1 MRGACGEHG
10 RQGDKMRIEIRHEP
24 EATGAEKMD
33 FTLEQKGIFSSEI
46 PTPFLITPSLQPV
59 GFPAKLSPVLLI
71 PLPTVLSV
79 QLIFCYQEMGW
90 KQILVPVPYKL
101 PPAHLSW
108 PHWPLGGCICKPS
121 SEGETNAGVRHL
133 PTQ

>member
-1 MRGACGEHG
+1 
-10 RQGDKMRIEIRHEP
+10 MRIEIRHEP

-108 PHWPLGGCICKPS
+108 PHWPLGDVFASPAQREKQTRVFGTSQHNELHPS
-121 SEGETNAGVRHL
+121 
-133 PTQ
+133 